1 MGKIRDT
8 VFIACLVLILL
19 FGITTSADTLETK
32 TKAESYKVVYCYKYF
47 NDAGAMTEFLN
58 KKQIEKENII
68 YIGMDAEDSC
78 MSIKVYTLIYKK

>member
-1 MGKIRDT
+1 MKKIRD
-8 VFIACLVLILL
+8 IVLITCFILML
-19 FGITTSADTLETK
+19 MFGITTSADTLETK

-47 NDAGAMTEFLN
+47 NDAGAITEFLN

-68 YIGMDAEDSC
+68 YIGMDAADSC